1 MTLAAAVNSILPD
14 GDKAIAADLDM
25 PKCTDRDLVLR
36 FKYGEKEAFE
46 ELFERYK
53 GMIFNLTTRMAGNPS
68 RGEDLAQEV
77 FLRAY
82 RYLDRFRGNSSFKT
96 WLYRVAINH
105 CRSQLGRRALPTVDI
120 DDEER
125 GVDVADERRGP
136 ESLAEAHDLAH
147 RVNQAL
153 RELPRKY
160 REAVV
165 LRDLQGFTY
174 EEIAKVL
181 KVRIGTVR
189 SRIARG
195 RSKLRTV
202 LEGKE
207 Q

>member
-1 MTLAAAVNSILPD
+1 MALAALVNDALHE
-14 GDKAIAADLDM
+14 GEQAISADLDM
-25 PKCTDRDLVLR
+25 PNCTDRDLVLR

-46 ELFERYK
+46 ELFKRYK

-82 RYLDRFRGNSSFKT
+82 RYLDRFRGKSSFKT

-105 CRSQLGRRALPTVDI
+105 CRSQLGRRALPMVEL
-120 DDEER
+120 DDEDR
-125 GVDVADERRGP
+125 GVEVADDRRGP
-136 ESLAEAHDLAH
+136 EALAEAHDLAN

-153 RELPRKY
+153 GELPRKY

-174 EEIAKVL
+174 QEIATVL

-195 RSKLRTV
+195 RSKLKTF
-202 LEGKE
+202 LEGRE
-207 Q
+207 